1 VVQASATLVLLTAAG
16 LLAGVLRLL
25 AGLLAAALLM
35 LTGLILAALLLVAL
49 VLVALVL
56 TAALLA
62 RIVLIVLV
70 HHVLSP
76 VALPHKEEDCE
87 AKVPITSVSTLP
99 TWVQF
104 ATGARKR
111 SEGTVTVS

>member
-1 VVQASATLVLLTAAG
+1 VVQASATLILLTAAG

-70 HHVLSP
+70 HHVLSCCLAP
-76 VALPHKEEDCE
+76 QRRRLRSKGSNH
-87 AKVPITSVSTLP
+87 VSINASD
-99 TWVQF
+99 V
-104 ATGARKR
+104 
-111 SEGTVTVS
+111 GTVRHRCKETS